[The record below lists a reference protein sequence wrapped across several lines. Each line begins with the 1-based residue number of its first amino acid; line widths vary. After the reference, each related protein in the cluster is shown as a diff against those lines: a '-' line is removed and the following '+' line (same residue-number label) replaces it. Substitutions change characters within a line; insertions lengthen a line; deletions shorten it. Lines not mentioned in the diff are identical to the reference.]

1 MPFPNSQTHP
11 TGQANP
17 FEARAWSV
25 LPATPAWD
33 AAPEIAVVQGFWW
46 CRLYFAY
53 QRQHDTLGT
62 LDYYYDTS
70 PFSIAALAGDSAQQ
84 WFHGTLYV
92 PGKLTPCEIVHSWA
106 QQEFISYC
114 ATSADIETF
123 VSPPIHL
130 GGSTERL
137 RVFCREGV
145 ATLVPGW
152 AEVTAVFYAE
162 G

>member
-1 MPFPNSQTHP
+1 MPLSNSQTHP
-11 TGQANP
+11 TGQVNP
-17 FEARAWSV
+17 FVARTWAV
-25 LPATPAWD
+25 LPAAGAWD
-33 AAPEIAVVQGFWW
+33 LTPEIAFVQGFWW

-53 QRQHDTLGT
+53 QRQHPTLGT

-92 PGKLTPCEIVHSWA
+92 PGTLTPCETTHSWV
-106 QQEFISYC
+106 QQEVISYC

-130 GGSTERL
+130 GGCTERL

-145 ATLVPGW
+145 ADLVPGW
-152 AEVTAVFYAE
+152 AEVTAIFYTE